1 MCDVTEIQSPVS
13 GDLVEILYAVSI
25 TLITRDKPGQYSLS
39 ADKKKKNMWKRN
51 SAKYKTGEVVATL
64 SLNLHPKTQSP

>member
-39 ADKKKKNMWKRN
+39 ADKKKKKCGREILQNIRQERW
-51 SAKYKTGEVVATL
+51 
-64 SLNLHPKTQSP
+64 